1 MLNTAIDSKRQ
12 TIDML
17 HPMYDIKVS
26 ALASV
31 GYGKSAH
38 RYVSKL
44 RIVNCLVTCSGSCLA
59 DTNTAKLVRW

>member
-31 GYGKSAH
+31 GYGKNAH
-38 RYVSKL
+38 SYVSELIGKQFGYL
-44 RIVNCLVTCSGSCLA
+44 FGFMFSRH
-59 DTNTAKLVRW
+59 